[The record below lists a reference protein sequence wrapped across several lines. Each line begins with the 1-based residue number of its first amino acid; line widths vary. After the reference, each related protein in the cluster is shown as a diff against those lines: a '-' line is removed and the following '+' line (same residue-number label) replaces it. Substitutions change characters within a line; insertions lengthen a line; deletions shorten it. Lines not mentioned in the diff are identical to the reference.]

1 MPHRSRKIITATN
14 VPYVGIGFALMYWV
28 VDSSI
33 DVTFFHTETSFIQS
47 VFMPEAMALWM
58 RCFVLLLF
66 MVFSVYVKRI
76 LQKHERLKD
85 KMHETEKR
93 LQFTVQDLNLEMQK
107 RKEAILELQ
116 DLAVTDP
123 LTGIFN
129 RRKLHEVL
137 RYEIS
142 RKYRYKSDLSIVMC
156 DIDYFKKINDEF
168 GHHAGDNVIKLIT
181 KVINQNIRKPDVFA
195 RWGGEEFVI
204 LMPNTGINSACMV
217 ANKLQA
223 AISSTEF
230 PDVGRVTASF
240 GVALFDSEADTADTF
255 INRSDKALYKAKEGG
270 RNDVQIAV

>member
-107 RKEAILELQ
+107 EKKPYWNYRILQL
-116 DLAVTDP
+116 P
-123 LTGIFN
+123 I
-129 RRKLHEVL
+129 
-137 RYEIS
+137 
-142 RKYRYKSDLSIVMC
+142 
-156 DIDYFKKINDEF
+156 
-168 GHHAGDNVIKLIT
+168 
-181 KVINQNIRKPDVFA
+181 P
-195 RWGGEEFVI
+195 
-204 LMPNTGINSACMV
+204 
-217 ANKLQA
+217 
-223 AISSTEF
+223 
-230 PDVGRVTASF
+230 
-240 GVALFDSEADTADTF
+240 
-255 INRSDKALYKAKEGG
+255 
-270 RNDVQIAV
+270 

>member
-1 MPHRSRKIITATN
+1 MP
-14 VPYVGIGFALMYWV
+14 
-28 VDSSI
+28 D
-33 DVTFFHTETSFIQS
+33 
-47 VFMPEAMALWM
+47 AMELWM
-58 RCFVLLLF
+58 RFFVLLLF
-66 MVFSVYVKRI
+66 MVFSVYVKKI
-76 LQKHERLKD
+76 LEKHERLKD

-107 RKEAILELQ
+107 RKDAILELQ
-116 DLAVTDP
+116 DLAITDP

-137 RYEIS
+137 RYEIG

-181 KVINQNIRKPDVFA
+181 KLINKNIRKPDIFA

-204 LMPNTGINSACMV
+204 LMPNTSIVSARMV
-217 ANKLQA
+217 AKKLQA
-223 AISSTEF
+223 AIASTQF

-240 GVALFDSEADTADTF
+240 GVALFDSKTDTADTF
-255 INRSDKALYKAKEGG
+255 INRSDRALYKAKEGG

>member
-1 MPHRSRKIITATN
+1 M
-14 VPYVGIGFALMYWV
+14 
-28 VDSSI
+28 
-33 DVTFFHTETSFIQS
+33 
-47 VFMPEAMALWM
+47 
-58 RCFVLLLF
+58 
-66 MVFSVYVKRI
+66 
-76 LQKHERLKD
+76 
-85 KMHETEKR
+85 
-93 LQFTVQDLNLEMQK
+93 
-107 RKEAILELQ
+107 ELQ